1 MVPSPLDQFEVHT
14 LLAISA
20 PILNFGIYLTNIA
33 LYLVIGSFVLLGLFL
48 NSQAWGPLT
57 LVPTRWSIATE
68 SIYSSLQGMVSDQI
82 GDSQQI
88 YLPFILSLFTFILT
102 INLIG
107 NVPYSY
113 SVFTSAIL
121 AMSMS
126 VIIFL
131 AVTIIG
137 VVTHRTHWFSFF
149 VPSGTPLALVPLLVL
164 IETISY
170 LARAVSLGVR
180 LFANM
185 TAGKVLAHILA
196 GGLYSFLTKGIFIA
210 VLAFIPLAI
219 FLAVLGLE
227 LAVGLIQ
234 SYVFTILTCSYIN
247 DAIKLH

>member
-1 MVPSPLDQFEVHT
+1 
-14 LLAISA
+14 
-20 PILNFGIYLTNIA
+20 
-33 LYLVIGSFVLLGLFL
+33 
-48 NSQAWGPLT
+48 
-57 LVPTRWSIATE
+57 
-68 SIYSSLQGMVSDQI
+68 MVSDQI
-82 GDSQQI
+82 GDAQQI
-88 YLPFILSLFTFILT
+88 YLPFILSLFTLILT

-107 NVPYSY
+107 NIPYSY
-113 SVFTSAIL
+113 SVFTSAII

-126 VIIFL
+126 VSIFL

-137 VVTHRTHWFSFF
+137 IVIHKVHWFSFF
-149 VPSGTPLALVPLLVL
+149 VPGGTPLALVPLLVL

-180 LFANM
+180 IFSNM

-196 GGLYSFLTKGIFIA
+196 GGLYSFFTKGVLVA
-210 VLAFIPLAI
+210 VLALVPLTI

-234 SYVFTILTCSYIN
+234 AYVFTILTCSYIN